1 MPAATAPVSLFTT
14 PDLEIKSYCE
24 DRDFQAEGKPEPNSR
39 SQTLIYHCQDKKWW
53 IKVPFEGAISCLP
66 HDAEPEQTK
75 SKRERRK
82 EFQDFARLIDFQ
94 SLALLD
100 NTVTEVILNEDPKT
114 AEPVKLYREP
124 EDTNPFVKLILR
136 FSIREDLS
144 RLTYPLYLQFPSFR
158 AIDIAEL
165 IEEDEITDRVF
176 RVLYRSDR
184 IPYILKVVNRPLY
197 QPHDSDVI

>member
-1 MPAATAPVSLFTT
+1 M
-14 PDLEIKSYCE
+14 
-24 DRDFQAEGKPEPNSR
+24 
-39 SQTLIYHCQDKKWW
+39 
-53 IKVPFEGAISCLP
+53 
-66 HDAEPEQTK
+66 
-75 SKRERRK
+75 
-82 EFQDFARLIDFQ
+82 
-94 SLALLD
+94 
-100 NTVTEVILNEDPKT
+100 TEVILNKDPKT

-124 EDTNPFVKLILR
+124 QDTNPFVKLILR

>member
-1 MPAATAPVSLFTT
+1 M
-14 PDLEIKSYCE
+14 
-24 DRDFQAEGKPEPNSR
+24 
-39 SQTLIYHCQDKKWW
+39 IYHCQDKKWW
-53 IKVPFEGAISCLP
+53 IKVTFEGAISCLP

-100 NTVTEVILNEDPKT
+100 NTVTEVILNKDPKT

-124 EDTNPFVKLILR
+124 QDTNPFVKLILR